1 MNLLDSIEKM
11 HFCEDYDWKIFQG
24 SLNAEEAKGIGNNM
38 QTILIVDDEEPIR
51 VLLRKMLEKN
61 GHSVLQAADASQARE
76 RLQDQDF
83 DLILCDV
90 MMPGESGLDLIRF
103 VKAEYPDTGI
113 VMVTAIEDQKTAR
126 TILDVGVYG
135 YIIKPFDTSQIVV
148 TVENALRRREL
159 ERKERSNR
167 EELERIVR
175 ARTAELEE
183 KNRQLTAKET
193 ELRDRAEELK
203 EFNSAL
209 RVLLKKREEDKQDL
223 EENVFSQIK
232 KIALP
237 YLEQLKQSG
246 LNTDQQPLVEVL
258 ESSLND
264 ITSPMAKAL
273 SSSSLD
279 LTPAELHV
287 ADLIKQGKRTKEIA
301 EMLHLSTNT
310 IVSHRYNIRTKL
322 GLKNR
327 KINLRTYLQSL

>member
-1 MNLLDSIEKM
+1 
-11 HFCEDYDWKIFQG
+11 
-24 SLNAEEAKGIGNNM
+24 M